1 MPMVV
6 WLLHQTSNTTYTT
19 MKRRELK
26 KCVNYL
32 CGELFAECIALYHYE
47 KVDKAAVSDV
57 MESILMMQAD
67 IVSRISHVEPGAGKL
82 FFKKLRDDLTGRT
95 EEIIDDIR
103 ALV

>member
-1 MPMVV
+1 
-6 WLLHQTSNTTYTT
+6 

-26 KCVNYL
+26 KNVNYL
-32 CGELFAECIALYHYE
+32 CTELFAECIALYRYE
-47 KVDKAAVSDV
+47 KVDKDAVSNV

-67 IVSRISHVEPGAGKL
+67 IISRISHVEPGARKL
-82 FFKKLRDDLTGRT
+82 FFKKLREDLANRT

>member
-1 MPMVV
+1 
-6 WLLHQTSNTTYTT
+6 

-26 KCVNYL
+26 KCVNNL

-47 KVDKAAVSDV
+47 KVDKAAVSNV

-67 IVSRISHVEPGAGKL
+67 IISRISHVEPGSCKL
-82 FFKKLRDDLTGRT
+82 FFAKLRDDLTCRT
-95 EEIIDDIR
+95 NEIIDDIQ